1 MGREN
6 MKLQQQT
13 TRGRSKPD
21 YSYHNIIISYIPEKR
36 QGLY

>member
-21 YSYHNIIISYIPEKR
+21 YSYHNIISYIPEKR